1 MKRFNNPKT
10 LVTLLQVTLG
20 ALVMLLSATPVRALP
35 GQSLKTVREAAR
47 KSFVLPPNLVYNDE
61 FDAYTGIR
69 TIDEGVLA
77 MYVKVRPQD
86 QVSTQEMFVIQRNA
100 SKLAFA
106 RNDAEG
112 LKLLERMYNSQI
124 ATDFRTSKYVAQ
136 IGEADFYQGK
146 QFVYITYNQPTQGTW
161 RFSVLPLDA
170 LQTAIKQE
178 VYCQTNECV
187 GYQPF
192 LPIRGAT
199 GS

>member
-1 MKRFNNPKT
+1 MT
-10 LVTLLQVTLG
+10 LKKYLRQLIFSSFALGSLLLH
-20 ALVMLLSATPVRALP
+20 ALPTYALP
-35 GQSLKTVREAAR
+35 GQSLKVIRQEAK

-69 TIDEGVLA
+69 TIDDGVLA
-77 MYVKVRPQD
+77 MYVRVRPQD
-86 QVSTQEMFVIQRNA
+86 QVSTQEMFVIQRKAPN
-100 SKLAFA
+100 LAFV

-112 LKLLERMYNSQI
+112 LRLIERMYNAQI
-124 ATDFRTSKYVAQ
+124 ANDFRTSKYVAQ

-146 QFVYITYNQPTQGTW
+146 QFVYITYNQPTEGIW

-170 LQTAIKQE
+170 LQTAIKRE
-178 VYCQTNECV
+178 VYCQANECV

-192 LPIRGAT
+192 LPIRGAI